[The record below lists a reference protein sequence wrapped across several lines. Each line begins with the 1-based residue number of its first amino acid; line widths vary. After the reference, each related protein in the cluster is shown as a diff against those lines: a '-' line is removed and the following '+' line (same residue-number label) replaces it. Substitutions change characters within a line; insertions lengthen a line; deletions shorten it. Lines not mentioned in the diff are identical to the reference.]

1 MKKCNACTR
10 KKKGLFSRLFS
21 RKLSAAETVGA
32 SLGAGVLAVATVGLV
47 SRALGGG
54 TARVG
59 EITAESPTPGKAVA
73 KSGLLRSLIGLR
85 TNYQR
90 LHWNAQGYADHLLF
104 ERLYKSLD
112 DDIDKLAELALARG
126 GTLDVADV
134 TSSVNGSPLAAE
146 DAIIAAANGLVGKS
160 PAFDNY
166 LFNLVQNR
174 EHAVYLLRQSAG
186 TSAGVGIIGRPR
198 DPGYP
203 FQKQDIRASAYSRKR
218 RQEAQAALMAE
229 RPPKSPFRRR
239 MEKRGFHN
247 GPTYGGVRRRKVFME
262 AKTDDEILQL
272 RHKLKE
278 ARAQVRA
285 EKRAQ
290 LARLRKP
297 KVLIVK

>member
-32 SLGAGVLAVATVGLV
+32 SLGAGVLAVAAVGLV
-47 SRALGGG
+47 S
-54 TARVG
+54 
-59 EITAESPTPGKAVA
+59 K
-73 KSGLLRSLIGLR
+73 
-85 TNYQR
+85 
-90 LHWNAQGYADHLLF
+90 LF
-104 ERLYKSLD
+104 GSD
-112 DDIDKLAELALARG
+112 
-126 GTLDVADV
+126 
-134 TSSVNGSPLAAE
+134 TS
-146 DAIIAAANGLVGKS
+146 
-160 PAFDNY
+160 
-166 LFNLVQNR
+166 Q
-174 EHAVYLLRQSAG
+174 
-186 TSAGVGIIGRPR
+186 GVGIIGRPR

-272 RHKLKE
+272 RRKLKE